1 MIRRRRWSSP
11 ILNPAMA
18 AALAAFVCSVHD
30 AEKVVAA
37 RMRETRHGRSF
48 AAFLLEGAG
57 MLGRIGQRR

>member
-1 MIRRRRWSSP
+1 
-11 ILNPAMA
+11 MA

-48 AAFLLEGAG
+48 AAFLFEGAG